1 MKKIVILGSTG
12 SIGTQTLDV
21 ITHNQDIEVIGLT
34 ANSHIDILEE
44 QIKRFNPKVVC
55 MMQEDKARELKERL
69 RQQNIKTEVVC
80 GQEGLITVATLEEAE
95 IVVTSV
101 VGMIGL
107 LPTIEAIKAG
117 KTIALANKETLVAAG
132 EMVMNLAKEKGVS
145 ILPVDSEHSAIFQS
159 LQGNSE
165 KSIDKLVLTASGG
178 PFRIFSKEQL
188 KAVTVEQALKHP
200 NWVMGSKITIDSA
213 TLMNKGLEVIEA
225 KYLFDVAPSQ
235 IDVVVHKESI
245 IHSMVSYKD
254 GSTIAQLGMPD
265 MRHPIAYA
273 LYYPVRQAA
282 HYIEKLDLVKLGS
295 LSFEAPRKD
304 AFPCLQLA
312 YDALEAGGT
321 MAAVLNAA
329 NEEVVASFL
338 NKQITFMQ
346 IPEIIH
352 TVLIDQVLNKFLS
365 VIDGLENTVGSRWLN
380 VINDRHLFVDV
391 YSDCGSP

>member
-21 ITHNQDIEVIGLT
+21 ITHHKDIEVLGLT
-34 ANSHIDILEE
+34 ANSQIDLLEE
-44 QIKRFNPKVVC
+44 QIKQFKPKIVC
-55 MMQEDKARELKERL
+55 VMREDKARELKERL
-69 RQQNIKTEVVC
+69 TKQNIKVEVVH
-80 GQEGLITVATLEEAE
+80 GQEGLITVATLAEAE
-95 IVVTSV
+95 IVVTAV

-117 KTIALANKETLVAAG
+117 KTIALANKETLVTAG
-132 EMVMNLAKEKGVS
+132 QLVMDLARERGVS

-159 LQGNSE
+159 LQGNSHDRIE
-165 KSIDKLVLTASGG
+165 KLVLTASGG
-178 PFRIFSKEQL
+178 PFRTFTKEQL
-188 KAVTVEQALKHP
+188 MNVTVEQALKHP

-245 IHSMVSYKD
+245 IHSMIAYQD

-273 LYYPVRQAA
+273 LYYPERKPA
-282 HYIEKLDLVKLGS
+282 HYIEKLDLVKIGS

-304 AFPCLQLA
+304 AFPCLQFA
-312 YDALEAGGT
+312 YDALECGGT
-321 MAAVLNAA
+321 MSAVLNAA

-338 NKQITFMQ
+338 DRKINFMQ

-352 TVLIDQVLNKFLS
+352 RVMDKHICINRPSLEQILESDRWAREYSREQVTKC
-365 VIDGLENTVGSRWLN
+365 
-380 VINDRHLFVDV
+380 
-391 YSDCGSP
+391 Y

>member
-21 ITHNQDIEVIGLT
+21 IARHKDIEVLGLT
-34 ANSHIDILEE
+34 ANSQIDLLEE
-44 QIKRFNPKVVC
+44 QIKQFKPKVVC
-55 MMQEDKARELKERL
+55 VMQEEKAYELKKRL
-69 RQQNIKTEVVC
+69 IGQNLAVEVVY
-80 GQEGLITVATLEEAE
+80 GQEGLMTVATLAEAE
-95 IVVTSV
+95 IVVTAV

-117 KTIALANKETLVAAG
+117 KVIALANKETLVTAG
-132 EMVMNLAKEKGVS
+132 ELVMSLARAKGS
-145 ILPVDSEHSAIFQS
+145 LILPVDSEHSAIFQS
-159 LQGNSE
+159 LQGNSH
-165 KSIDKLVLTASGG
+165 KSIEKLILTASGG
-178 PFRIFSKEQL
+178 PFRTFTKEQL
-188 KAVTVEQALKHP
+188 ESVTVEQALKHP

-245 IHSMVSYKD
+245 IHSMVAYQD

-273 LYYPVRQAA
+273 LYYPERKPAQ
-282 HYIEKLDLVKLGS
+282 YIEKLNLVTIGG

-304 AFPCLQLA
+304 AFPCLQFA
-312 YDALEAGGT
+312 YDALKCGGT
-321 MAAVLNAA
+321 MPTVLNAA

-338 NKQITFMQ
+338 ERKIRFMQ

-352 TVLIDQVLNKFLS
+352 RVMDQHICINKPS
-365 VIDGLENTVGSRWLN
+365 LEQILESDRWAREYSREQ
-380 VINDRHLFVDV
+380 VAKC
-391 YSDCGSP
+391 Y

>member
-101 VGMIGL
+101 VWMIGL

-352 TVLIDQVLNKFLS
+352 TVMDKHICINRPSLEQILECDRWAREYSREQVAKC
-365 VIDGLENTVGSRWLN
+365 
-380 VINDRHLFVDV
+380 
-391 YSDCGSP
+391 Y

>member
-21 ITHNQDIEVIGLT
+21 IARHKDIEVLGLT
-34 ANSHIDILEE
+34 ANSQIDLLEE
-44 QIKRFNPKVVC
+44 QIKQFKPKVVC
-55 MMQEDKARELKERL
+55 VMQEEKAYELKKRL
-69 RQQNIKTEVVC
+69 IGQNLAVEVVY
-80 GQEGLITVATLEEAE
+80 GQEGLMTVATLAEAE
-95 IVVTSV
+95 IVVTAV

-117 KTIALANKETLVAAG
+117 KVIALANKETLVTAG
-132 EMVMNLAKEKGVS
+132 ELVMSLARAKGS
-145 ILPVDSEHSAIFQS
+145 LILPVDSEHSAIFQS
-159 LQGNSE
+159 LQGNSH
-165 KSIDKLVLTASGG
+165 KSIEKLILTASGG
-178 PFRIFSKEQL
+178 PFRTFTKEQL
-188 KAVTVEQALKHP
+188 ESVTVEQALKHP

-245 IHSMVSYKD
+245 IHSMVAYQD

-273 LYYPVRQAA
+273 LYYPERKPAQ
-282 HYIEKLDLVKLGS
+282 YIEKLDLVTIGG

-304 AFPCLQLA
+304 AFPCLQFA
-312 YDALEAGGT
+312 YDALECGGT
-321 MAAVLNAA
+321 MPTVLNAA

-338 NKQITFMQ
+338 ERKIRFMQ

-352 TVLIDQVLNKFLS
+352 RVMDQHICINKPS
-365 VIDGLENTVGSRWLN
+365 LEQILESDRWAREYSREQ
-380 VINDRHLFVDV
+380 VAKC
-391 YSDCGSP
+391 Y

>member
-21 ITHNQDIEVIGLT
+21 IARHKDIEVLGLT
-34 ANSHIDILEE
+34 ANSQIDLLEE
-44 QIKRFNPKVVC
+44 QIKQFKPKVVC
-55 MMQEDKARELKERL
+55 VMQEEKAYELKKRL
-69 RQQNIKTEVVC
+69 IGQNLAVEVVY
-80 GQEGLITVATLEEAE
+80 GQEGLMTVATLAEAE
-95 IVVTSV
+95 IVVTAV

-117 KTIALANKETLVAAG
+117 KVIALANKETLVTAG
-132 EMVMNLAKEKGVS
+132 ELVMSLARAKGS
-145 ILPVDSEHSAIFQS
+145 LILPVDSEHSAIFQS
-159 LQGNSE
+159 LQGNSH
-165 KSIDKLVLTASGG
+165 KSIEKLILTASGG
-178 PFRIFSKEQL
+178 PFRTFTKEQL
-188 KAVTVEQALKHP
+188 ESVTVEQALKHP

-245 IHSMVSYKD
+245 IHSMVAYQD

-273 LYYPVRQAA
+273 LYYPERKPAQ
-282 HYIEKLDLVKLGS
+282 YIEKLDLVTIGG

-304 AFPCLQLA
+304 AFPCLQFA
-312 YDALEAGGT
+312 YDALECGGT
-321 MAAVLNAA
+321 MPTVLNAA

-338 NKQITFMQ
+338 ERKIHFMQ

-352 TVLIDQVLNKFLS
+352 RVMDQHICINKPS
-365 VIDGLENTVGSRWLN
+365 LEQILESDRWAREYSREQ
-380 VINDRHLFVDV
+380 VAKC
-391 YSDCGSP
+391 Y